1 MSTRSGWWQGRK
13 GRAPPC
19 PGATASSCSTSRS
32 RPELEAEGLAR
43 DLVRLVQQARRDAGL
58 DVSDRI
64 DLAIGTP
71 DEVRRRLEPFADM
84 VAGETLAVAVRWV
97 ESAPGAALTLGDQP
111 LSIEVAATAGT
122 R

>member
-1 MSTRSGWWQGRK
+1 MSTRSGSWRRTK
-13 GRAPPC
+13 A
-19 PGATASSCSTSRS
+19 ASAALPRGDGVVVLDLAVT
-32 RPELEAEGLAR
+32 PELEAEGLAR

-97 ESAPGAALTLGDQP
+97 EPAPGAALTAGRSAAQHRGRGDHR
-111 LSIEVAATAGT
+111 T

>member
-1 MSTRSGWWQGRK
+1 M
-13 GRAPPC
+13 
-19 PGATASSCSTSRS
+19 
-32 RPELEAEGLAR
+32 
-43 DLVRLVQQARRDAGL
+43 QQARRDAGL

-97 ESAPGAALTLGDQP
+97 EPAPDAALTLGDQP
-111 LSIEVAATAGT
+111 LSIEVAATTGT